1 MSRRRGP
8 RELSEEERR
17 AWAHLASTVTPM
29 AGRKRP
35 DTPKAPVAPPPS
47 PPQKQPRRMKQ
58 PRVQRPV
65 APPPA
70 PVLAESGGGLDR
82 GWDKKLTRGTVEPD
96 FTLDLHGHGLDAA
109 YRRLDAGLSQAIA
122 QGARVLLVV
131 AGKPRPVHAAD
142 RAERRG
148 AIRAKLLDWIA
159 AGPHASRIAA
169 VRGAHPRHG
178 GRGALYL
185 ILRRPR

>member
-1 MSRRRGP
+1 MSRRRGQ

-35 DTPKAPVAPPPS
+35 DAPKIQPAPPS
-47 PPQKQPRRMKQ
+47 PAPAPARRMKQ
-58 PRVQRPV
+58 PRPQRPV
-65 APPPA
+65 APPPV

-131 AGKPRPVHAAD
+131 AGKPRPAHAAD
-142 RAERRG
+142 RGEKRG

-178 GRGALYL
+178 GRGAVYL
-185 ILRRPR
+185 ILRRTR